1 MISLMT
7 HYYCDYIIRIWSTDD
22 YIIEIEKNN
31 DIIIEIE

>member
-7 HYYCDYIIRIWSTDD
+7 RYYCDYIIRIWSVDD